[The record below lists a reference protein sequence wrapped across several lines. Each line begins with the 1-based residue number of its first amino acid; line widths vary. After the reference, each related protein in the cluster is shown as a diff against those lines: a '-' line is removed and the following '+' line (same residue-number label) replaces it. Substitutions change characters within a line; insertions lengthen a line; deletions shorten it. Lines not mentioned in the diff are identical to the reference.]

1 MISELSIWAAQDALM
16 ELLAEHEALDVGGAA
31 EVALD
36 LGFPA
41 AIAEQ
46 HVWLMGDVDGS
57 LTFDLTGTKPSED
70 TFRFKVFCFATADD
84 YEAVREKVKALATA
98 VEDCLSSEDFAE
110 VVPAWSVPTYR
121 AESGT
126 DGSRRQL
133 CLEFTVECRCW

>member
-16 ELLAEHEALDVGGAA
+16 ELLVAHEALDHGGAA

-41 AIAEQ
+41 TIAEQ

-57 LTFDLTGTKPSED
+57 LTFDLTGAKPSED
-70 TFRFKVFCFATADD
+70 VFRFKVFVFAVADD
-84 YEAVREKVKALATA
+84 YLAVREKVIALAAA
-98 VEDCLSSEDFAE
+98 VEDCLSSEDFAA
-110 VVPAWSVPTYR
+110 VVPVWSVPTYR
-121 AESGT
+121 GESGT
-126 DGSRRQL
+126 DGTRRQL